1 MVRPPHEQ
9 HSGTQKKIESLLYF
23 GIVLMLLLIINML
36 AQDYFFR
43 LDLTEDKRYSIADA
57 SRKMLQELDDVVYV
71 DVYLEGEVPAG
82 FKRLQRSIRE
92 TLEEFRSY
100 AGANVQYTFIDPSTA
115 SSQAGRNEF
124 YRSLAERGIQPTNIF
139 DTDRGSRTERMVFPG
154 AIISYGGQER
164 GVMLLRGNQAASAE
178 EKLNQSVEEVEYA
191 LASTI
196 QELAQDR
203 RFRIGWITGHGEP
216 VGKEV
221 SSIRTAIQ
229 EKYILE
235 EVHLSTTQNLQA
247 YDAIMLV
254 KPQEGFSEQEKYVL
268 DQYLMQGGKGLFFI
282 ETVQV
287 NMEEAGGEG
296 TMAVPYSLNL
306 DDLFFRYGLRI
317 NQNLVQDLSSGAYP
331 VVVGNMGDQPQMR
344 MMRWPFFP
352 VLNNYGAS
360 PIVRNLD
367 ATYSKFASTIDTV
380 KAEGVHKRPLILT
393 SQYTRTF
400 SAPLRVSVN
409 DLRRE
414 LNPAQYN
421 EGSKPVA
428 YLLEGLFSSLYR
440 NRFLPEGINEEGF
453 LEEGQT
459 KLITVADGDFAVN
472 EINYRT
478 GESYPL
484 GFAPF
489 TQQTF
494 ANQDFVMNSLAYL
507 TNENG
512 LIVARNKE
520 VQIRPLDPIQAE
532 EERLFWQVLNLAGPV
547 LLIIILGIVFNY
559 WRRRRYTR
567 FTNDL

>member
-1 MVRPPHEQ
+1 
-9 HSGTQKKIESLLYF
+9 
-23 GIVLMLLLIINML
+23 
-36 AQDYFFR
+36 
-43 LDLTEDKRYSIADA
+43 
-57 SRKMLQELDDVVYV
+57 
-71 DVYLEGEVPAG
+71 
-82 FKRLQRSIRE
+82 
-92 TLEEFRSY
+92 
-100 AGANVQYTFIDPSTA
+100 
-115 SSQAGRNEF
+115 
-124 YRSLAERGIQPTNIF
+124 
-139 DTDRGSRTERMVFPG
+139 
-154 AIISYGGQER
+154 
-164 GVMLLRGNQAASAE
+164 MLLRGNQTGTAE
-178 EKLNQSVEEVEYA
+178 EKLNQSVEGVEYA
-191 LASTI
+191 LASAI

-216 VGKEV
+216 EGREV
-221 SSIRTAIQ
+221 SSIRAAI
-229 EKYILE
+229 EEEYVLE
-235 EVHLSTTQNLQA
+235 DVHLPTAQNLDT

-254 KPQEGFSEQEKYVL
+254 KPRQAFTEQEKYVL
-268 DQYLMQGGKGLFFI
+268 DQYLLQGGRGLFFI

-287 NMEEAGGEG
+287 NMEEAGGDG
-296 TMAVPYSLNL
+296 TMGVPYSLNL

-331 VVVGNMGDQPQMR
+331 VVVGNMGDEPQMR

-352 VLNNYGAS
+352 VLNNYGPS

-367 ATYSKFASTIDTV
+367 AAYSKFTSTIDTV
-380 KAEGVHKRPLILT
+380 RADGVRKLPLIMT

-400 SAPLRVSVN
+400 NAPVRVSVN
-409 DLRRE
+409 DLRQE

-428 YLLEGLFSSLYR
+428 YLLEGQFSSLYR
-440 NRFLPEGINEEGF
+440 NRFLPEGIDEQGF
-453 LEEGQT
+453 LEEGSS
-459 KLITVADGDFAVN
+459 KLITVADGDFPVN

-478 GESYPL
+478 GEAYEL

-489 TQQTF
+489 TQQLF
-494 ANQDFVMNSLAYL
+494 ANQDFIMNALAYL

-532 EERLFWQVLNLAGPV
+532 EERLFWQVLNLAVPV

-567 FTNDL
+567 FTSYL